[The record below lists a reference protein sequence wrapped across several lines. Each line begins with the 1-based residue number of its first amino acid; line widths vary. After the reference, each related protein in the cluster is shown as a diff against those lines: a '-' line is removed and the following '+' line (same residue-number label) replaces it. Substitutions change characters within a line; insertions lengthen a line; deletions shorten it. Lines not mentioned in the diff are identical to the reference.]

1 MGNIVLFIIEWAFA
15 LLVLLAVYKAVLS
28 GTTLHRFNRFYL
40 LGATLLSA
48 LLPLVHVTIP
58 DRSPLVNSLSI
69 EETEFAQELSG
80 TFMFMD
86 EPQMP
91 DMVIS
96 DETSASGISLWAVA
110 LICTY
115 AAYVLT
121 LIIGWT
127 SGIIRARRF
136 LRGKPRRHLSRTV
149 WLVMHDDSYGPFS
162 WMNYIVISDKE
173 SGFARLASLRHEYS
187 HVRLMHSVDLIILLA
202 CTIFNPVCWLV
213 LKEIKIVHEFE
224 ADDEV
229 INRYGIREQD
239 YQRLLL
245 IRAVGAEAYALASSF
260 NLNIKKRIIMMN
272 KKKTLKR
279 RLIWLL
285 LLVPMLGMTSVLF
298 AHTEEAV
305 IIENDLQPTVEIT
318 DQADDVKYYCSLVL
332 RIRREAI
339 LANKLLYDPKTG
351 NDIATPREEE
361 GGTLLGVISALEQY
375 MDKIEAD
382 GDVKVARVELTLDSN
397 ADERFVREVEG
408 VLRNRGITR
417 IIYAFGNNTRGVSI
431 KVSGERPEAGG
442 MIRGVV
448 KDAEGPMMLVNV
460 TERDPSN
467 RIVSHALTDMN
478 GEFAMRVVN
487 PDNTLIISTS
497 GYYRASTPITGNE
510 FDVTMVQDR
519 GAQQPASHPIASVP
533 DPSSGVLR
541 SLSVEEME
549 YKPKSGDIISGTI
562 NAANGL
568 ISMANVYEADAEGKI
583 VAHSVT
589 DQYGNFS
596 FRLVNPNNHLVV
608 KYPGYNT
615 VEKKFTSL
623 KYIITLEQQ

>member
-229 INRYGIREQD
+229 INRYGIHEQD

-382 GDVKVARVELTLDSN
+382 GDVKIARVELTLDSN

-562 NAANGL
+562 NDANGP

-583 VAHSVT
+583 VAHSLT

-596 FRLVNPNNHLVV
+596 FRLVNPNNHLVAR
-608 KYPGYNT
+608 YPGYNT

>member
-1 MGNIVLFIIEWAFA
+1 
-15 LLVLLAVYKAVLS
+15 
-28 GTTLHRFNRFYL
+28 
-40 LGATLLSA
+40 
-48 LLPLVHVTIP
+48 
-58 DRSPLVNSLSI
+58 
-69 EETEFAQELSG
+69 
-80 TFMFMD
+80 
-86 EPQMP
+86 
-91 DMVIS
+91 
-96 DETSASGISLWAVA
+96 
-110 LICTY
+110 
-115 AAYVLT
+115 
-121 LIIGWT
+121 
-127 SGIIRARRF
+127 
-136 LRGKPRRHLSRTV
+136 
-149 WLVMHDDSYGPFS
+149 
-162 WMNYIVISDKE
+162 
-173 SGFARLASLRHEYS
+173 
-187 HVRLMHSVDLIILLA
+187 
-202 CTIFNPVCWLV
+202 
-213 LKEIKIVHEFE
+213 
-224 ADDEV
+224 
-229 INRYGIREQD
+229 
-239 YQRLLL
+239 
-245 IRAVGAEAYALASSF
+245 
-260 NLNIKKRIIMMN
+260 MMN

-382 GDVKVARVELTLDSN
+382 GDVKIARVELTLDSN

-583 VAHSVT
+583 VAHSLT

>member
-48 LLPLVHVTIP
+48 LLPLVHVNIP
-58 DRSPLVNSLSI
+58 DRSPLVNNLSI

-80 TFMFMD
+80 TFMFLD

-229 INRYGIREQD
+229 INRYGIHEQD

-583 VAHSVT
+583 VAHSLT

-623 KYIITLEQQ
+623 VYIITLEQQ

>member
-69 EETEFAQELSG
+69 EETDFAQELSG

-229 INRYGIREQD
+229 INRYGIHEQD

-351 NDIATPREEE
+351 NDIATPREED

-375 MDKIEAD
+375 IDNIEAD
-382 GDVKVARVELTLDSN
+382 GDVKIARVELTLDSN

-417 IIYAFGNNTRGVSI
+417 ITYAFGNNTRGVYI
-431 KVSGERPEAGG
+431 KVSGERPETGG

-448 KDAEGPMMLVNV
+448 KDTEGPMMVVNV

-487 PDNTLIISTS
+487 PDNTLIISTP

-510 FDVTMVQDR
+510 FDVTMVEDR

-533 DPSSGVLR
+533 DPSSDVLR

-583 VAHSVT
+583 VAHSLT

-623 KYIITLEQQ
+623 IYIITLEQQ